1 MTDLLNKVNPG
12 LKSRVSDVI
21 DFPDFNADAAAELA
35 GLQLA
40 ERRLKLPGGRPADA
54 LISWTERLAAAPQWA
69 NGRDVETFV
78 RRVAVECATRKTSEV
93 TIDALDAALANVL
106 KMKGLSAPPATSD
119 FARSPPVD
127 SPFATAEPA
136 TQFVPNFDIKSAME
150 VALDETDEDEDDGA
164 DDAIDFGDAL
174 EEAIVALGY
183 DKDLAS
189 RRKLERMLQDAVD
202 GLAPFP
208 DILRSRVLSQTGAPP
223 EEVDAALKRRAK
235 PVLVAVKQ
243 AIEYQVDALNR
254 LEEDGD
260 DDEDALDEAFIMER
274 LRTMGPCPA
283 GFSWFRSGNGW
294 RCGGGSHF
302 VYDDDPILKPD

>member
-93 TIDALDAALANVL
+93 TIAALDAALANVL

-119 FARSPPVD
+119 VCLLYTSP
-127 SPFATAEPA
+127 SPR
-136 TQFVPNFDIKSAME
+136 DM
-150 VALDETDEDEDDGA
+150 
-164 DDAIDFGDAL
+164 
-174 EEAIVALGY
+174 
-183 DKDLAS
+183 
-189 RRKLERMLQDAVD
+189 R
-202 GLAPFP
+202 
-208 DILRSRVLSQTGAPP
+208 RSRMPSSA
-223 EEVDAALKRRAK
+223 
-235 PVLVAVKQ
+235 
-243 AIEYQVDALNR
+243 
-254 LEEDGD
+254 
-260 DDEDALDEAFIMER
+260 
-274 LRTMGPCPA
+274 
-283 GFSWFRSGNGW
+283 
-294 RCGGGSHF
+294 
-302 VYDDDPILKPD
+302 